1 MRSASQV
8 GHRTISVSS
17 SSIMAS
23 VVFKKDTGIVFLL
36 LSGFLLP
43 SVFVSGQDMSTTS
56 STTAPAIM
64 MTNSAMNT
72 TTSAANFTM
81 TMATMTSNTTQA
93 ADMTSSSSAA
103 TTTQI
108 TMSTTYRGTVM
119 SPTTNSDSVS
129 QNTHSTLTTSGG
141 PSTYSASSTSGGS
154 SSSSTHSPSTT
165 SGGSASYSTHS
176 ASSTS
181 GGSSSSSTHSP
192 STTSGGS
199 ASHSTHSAS
208 STSGGSSSS
217 STHSISPTSEGNMT
231 EENKNTTSNFT
242 MKMINCP
249 SFSCYYSD
257 CYSKYN
263 SQNESYC
270 STGESCQLLK
280 SMDMWYNVSCSA
292 SCVEDCNNTSQP
304 NCSVNCCNSTGCI
317 KDIFVPM
324 MMTTTVAATTTTIA
338 PTTTTTT
345 STTANKGNKCH
356 KGTCTGEDC
365 YKKFKDLETCSS
377 TNPHCQL
384 KKETS
389 DSGIVW
395 KAGCSNCTG
404 YAPCTG
410 TTKPPCNLE
419 CCTAT
424 TTSCLILNGTMN
436 VPSFASRGPYL
447 HIELITSLVCLLAI
461 TLLL

>member
-108 TMSTTYRGTVM
+108 TMSTTYR
-119 SPTTNSDSVS
+119 
-129 QNTHSTLTTSGG
+129 
-141 PSTYSASSTSGGS
+141 
-154 SSSSTHSPSTT
+154 
-165 SGGSASYSTHS
+165 
-176 ASSTS
+176 
-181 GGSSSSSTHSP
+181 
-192 STTSGGS
+192 
-199 ASHSTHSAS
+199 
-208 STSGGSSSS
+208 
-217 STHSISPTSEGNMT
+217 GNMT